1 MSGEQRL
8 QVETWPIER
17 CVMYARNPRKNDEQ
31 VDRMASAIREFGFRI
46 PIVARSDGS
55 VVDGHLRLKAAQK
68 LGLKE
73 VPVALADELTEAQV
87 KAFRILANKS
97 ANWAEWDTSLLALE
111 IEDLKE
117 LDFDLELTGFEL
129 PELDE
134 ILGAG
139 ADSGTEGQTDPDA
152 VPEAQEEPVS
162 RLGDVWL
169 LGRHRLMCGDS
180 TDAGSVAL
188 LMNGEKADM
197 VFTDPPYGMGKQA
210 VGVLNDNQNKDE
222 LIEFNARWIPVSFD
236 ALKDKGSW
244 YCWGTDEG
252 LLDIYAVHLL
262 PLIRDGRCALKKF
275 LAWEKPNVVG
285 LNSGDRMYHT
295 ATEKCLFVMFGRE
308 ELTGF
313 RINSDAF
320 SPKMQPLLDYMKG
333 EADRLGLTPRMCAEI
348 TGTASMY
355 QHWFST
361 SQFYIPTRENY
372 EKLQRAFASSDGFKR
387 EYDGFKREY
396 DDLKREYD
404 DLKREFYEGRAYFDN
419 GAEDAMTDVWH
430 FNITSQKE
438 REACGG
444 HATPKPVALC
454 ERAVKVS
461 APEGGSVLDL
471 FGGSGSTLIA
481 CEKTGRVCR
490 MMELSPRYVDVI
502 IRRWQEFTGQEATL
516 EEDGRSFAQVKEER
530 GG

>member
-1 MSGEQRL
+1 MPDLKIEY
-8 QVETWPIER
+8 WPIDR
-17 CVMYARNPRKNDEQ
+17 LVFYARNPRKNEHA
-31 VDRMASAIREFGFRI
+31 VPKMASLIKEFGFKV
-46 PIVARSDGS
+46 PVVARSDGS
-55 VVDGHLRLKAAQK
+55 VVDGHLRLMAARH
-68 LGLKE
+68 LGME
-73 VPVALADELTEAQV
+73 TVPVVLADEWTEAQV
-87 KAFRILANKS
+87 KAFRIAVNKS
-97 ANWAEWDTSLLALE
+97 AELAEWDTAMLALE

-129 PELDE
+129 PELED
-134 ILGAG
+134 IMGAG
-139 ADSGTEGQTDPDA
+139 VDGGTEGQTDPDA

-162 RLGDVWL
+162 RLGDVWF

-188 LMNGEKADM
+188 LMNGERVDV

-210 VGVLNDNQNKDE
+210 SGVLNDNQNKDE

-262 PLIRDGRCALKKF
+262 PLIRAGRCALKNF
-275 LAWEKPNVVG
+275 LAWEKPTVVG

-333 EADRLGLTPRMCAEI
+333 EADRLGLTPKMCAEI
-348 TGTASMY
+348 TGTGSMY

-404 DLKREFYEGRAYFDN
+404 DLKRAFYKGRAYFDN

-430 FNITSQKE
+430 FNTTSQKE
-438 REACGG
+438 RESCGG

-502 IRRWQEFTGQEATL
+502 VRRWQEFTGQEATL
-516 EEDGRSFAQVKEER
+516 EEDGRTFAQVKEER

>member
-1 MSGEQRL
+1 MAEL
-8 QVETWPIER
+8 KVEMWPIER
-17 CVMYARNPRKNDEQ
+17 CIPYCRNPRKNDEQ

-46 PIVARSDGS
+46 PIVAKSDGS
-55 VVDGHLRLKAAQK
+55 LVDGHLRLKAAQK

-97 ANWAEWDTSLLALE
+97 ANWAEWQTDLLKLE
-111 IEDLKE
+111 LQELQE

-129 PELDE
+129 PELED
-134 ILGAG
+134 ILGEGAG
-139 ADSGTEGQTDPDA
+139 GGTEGQTDPDA

-188 LMNGEKADM
+188 LMAGEKADM

-210 VGVLNDNQNKDE
+210 DGVLNDNQNADQ
-222 LIEFNARWIPVSFD
+222 LAQFNGRWIPASFD
-236 ALKDKGSW
+236 ALKDNGSW
-244 YCWGTDEG
+244 YCWGTDES
-252 LLDIYAVHLL
+252 LLNVYADHIR
-262 PLIRDGRCALKKF
+262 PMIRDGRCLLKNF
-275 LAWEKPNVVG
+275 IAWEKPNVPG
-285 LNSGDRMYHT
+285 INSGDRMYHT
-295 ATEKCLFVMFGRE
+295 ATEKCLFVHRRNMAS
-308 ELTGF
+308 TV
-313 RINSDAF
+313 
-320 SPKMQPLLDYMKG
+320 LDYMQG
-333 EADRLGLTPRMCAEI
+333 EAKRVGLTLKMCAEI
-348 TGTASMY
+348 TGTARMY
-355 QHWFST
+355 PHWFSQ
-361 SQFYIPTRENY
+361 SQFNIPTRENY

-387 EYDGFKREY
+387 EYDE
-396 DDLKREYD
+396 
-404 DLKREFYEGRAYFDN
+404 LKREFYNARAYFDN
-419 GAEDAMTDVWH
+419 GAEDGMTDVWH
-430 FNITSQKE
+430 FTSPSAKE

-490 MMELSPRYVDVI
+490 MMELSPCYVDVI
-502 IRRWQEFTGQEATL
+502 VRRWQDFTGQEATL
-516 EEDGRSFAQVKEER
+516 EDGGRTFARVKEER